1 MLYYGLIYP
10 FLSCGIIVWGQ
21 SAKALT
27 RRIFILQKRAV
38 RYIAGLKHLDSCKD
52 SFGHLKILT
61 VYSLYIQETI
71 LYVKENCNC
80 TVNEHIHTH
89 NTRNNKDSHIYG
101 HNLEIYNSKPSVA
114 GCIYYNKL
122 PNNIKQIENINQFK
136 KKLKELLIKRCYYS
150 IDDYL
155 NEDFLE
161 TGY

>member
-1 MLYYGLIYP
+1 M
-10 FLSCGIIVWGQ
+10 VWGQ

-38 RYIAGLKHLDSCKD
+38 RYIAGLKHLESCKD
-52 SFGHLKILT
+52 SFRHLKILT
-61 VYSLYIQETI
+61 VYSLYIQEII
-71 LYVKENCNC
+71 LYIKENCNC
-80 TVNEHIHTH
+80 TVNKQIHKH
-89 NTRNNKDSHIYG
+89 NIKINKDDHIYG

-122 PNNIKQIENINQFK
+122 PNNIKQIENINKFK
-136 KKLKELLIKRCYYS
+136 KKLKDLLIKGCYYS

-161 TGY
+161 IGY